1 MSNETISQLL
11 HLWYG
16 IGMALIVFLLY
27 RIAQN
32 TKWWK

>member
-1 MSNETISQLL
+1 MSVEQVGQLL
-11 HLWYG
+11 HIWYG
-16 IGMALIVFLLY
+16 IGMAMIVFLLW